1 MLLIY
6 IVLFRLVIIKRYLT
20 YYDFINMGFL
30 LIIGFIV
37 YKIIGFKK
45 NNNRLICY
53 STMQNLIISFIIYYV
68 LIYFLGLYLG
78 FTYNPFSMN
87 YKLIGRYL
95 FSLVGFIVLREFIRY
110 MIAKNTNK
118 RNYFGLVLLT
128 LLFSLFDII
137 MEISGYN
144 LHTGSGVFEFIEVAV
159 IPNLAINFVLSYFS
173 YNYDLKT
180 SLFFVLMLKTPVYF
194 MPIYPDLGN
203 YFSSILIILF
213 VFFCYYQSSIVL
225 ERYERKLNVI
235 KRRKYNYKIII
246 VIPLFIFA
254 GLVSGLFKYH
264 LFAIGSNSMV
274 PYFSKGDTVLIEK
287 LSKDELDE
295 VKTGDVLAFYAGNV
309 MLVHRVTDI
318 EVNDDNYLF
327 STKGDNNPEPDNF
340 RTDGND
346 VYGKVKFTIKYLGIP
361 SIEIRELLSE

>member
-1 MLLIY
+1 
-6 IVLFRLVIIKRYLT
+6 
-20 YYDFINMGFL
+20 
-30 LIIGFIV
+30 
-37 YKIIGFKK
+37 
-45 NNNRLICY
+45 
-53 STMQNLIISFIIYYV
+53 
-68 LIYFLGLYLG
+68 
-78 FTYNPFSMN
+78 MN
-87 YKLIGRYL
+87 
-95 FSLVGFIVLREFIRY
+95 S
-110 MIAKNTNK
+110 
-118 RNYFGLVLLT
+118 
-128 LLFSLFDII
+128 
-137 MEISGYN
+137 
-144 LHTGSGVFEFIEVAV
+144 
-159 IPNLAINFVLSYFS
+159 
-173 YNYDLKT
+173 
-180 SLFFVLMLKTPVYF
+180 
-194 MPIYPDLGN
+194 
-203 YFSSILIILF
+203 
-213 VFFCYYQSSIVL
+213 
-225 ERYERKLNVI
+225 ERKLNVI

-254 GLVSGLFKYH
+254 GLVSGLFRYH

-340 RTDGND
+340 RTEDND